1 MMPCRRLGP
10 SHLIMDPV
18 VLVEELTDEE
28 RALLVEALRALRR
41 ARGQAWFKACDAA
54 EVANL
59 PRPSLTP
66 YGIKAIEQLAR
77 RLGGSAPHW
86 LDE

>member
-1 MMPCRRLGP
+1 MKPCRRLGP

-54 EVANL
+54 EAANL
-59 PRPSLTP
+59 PPVP
-66 YGIKAIEQLAR
+66 I
-77 RLGGSAPHW
+77 
-86 LDE
+86 